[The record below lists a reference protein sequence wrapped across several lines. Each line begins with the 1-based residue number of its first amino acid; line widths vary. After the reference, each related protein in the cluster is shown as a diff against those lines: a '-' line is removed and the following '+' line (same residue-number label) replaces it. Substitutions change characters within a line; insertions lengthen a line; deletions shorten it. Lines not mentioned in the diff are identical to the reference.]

1 MKKVAHLALAALS
14 TVSLVATVNRDATSP
29 AC

>member
-1 MKKVAHLALAALS
+1 MKKVAHLALAAL
-14 TVSLVATVNRDATSP
+14 TTASLVATVNRDATSP